1 MINTKFT
8 IENLIEIVKSGGRVK
23 TGVDVYNSG
32 GRLLLAKD
40 TLVDKVKPLIL
51 IQNNGIRSLPVAA
64 GGGLW
69 DSTGRQIRQEPDGS
83 ISFSSPKKPAKKPA
97 KPPKP
102 MTRDVEPRL
111 REIQA
116 LRQETII
123 RYDRAKA
130 CLKQAIEQIRKTK
143 GLFDVQAVQSRVS
156 EMVGFSVE
164 AGHPFPYLG
173 RELFSHED
181 YLYGHAANV
190 CAVGTA
196 VLHRFNTNF
205 SRTIENALW
214 TDFLLDQESG
224 STLAGHSVG
233 SDQPNTG
240 FAYYFPDDLKEISLG
255 FFICDIGKALVP
267 ESILNK
273 PDSLTPGE
281 FDTMKRHS
289 FDFGIQILEKNH
301 LNTPMLSNMVKYH
314 HGPLFQG
321 EPHCYPDD
329 RDFSELPPYVRICKL
344 ADIYDAMISKRSY
357 RDALNQVTA
366 VTQLFR
372 TYVKKD
378 SMLQY
383 ILHAFVKSIGI
394 HPPGSIVFLKNGQM
408 AYVLESQ
415 GPIVLPFTDIS
426 REPLAVRPDPVDLSQ
441 GEDLLQVDADKS
453 IQTPRKVY
461 DLLPDYIRTIAMP
474 S

>member
-1 MINTKFT
+1 MDP
-8 IENLIEIVKSGGRVK
+8 GR
-23 TGVDVYNSG
+23 
-32 GRLLLAKD
+32 RL
-40 TLVDKVKPLIL
+40 P
-51 IQNNGIRSLPVAA
+51 
-64 GGGLW
+64 
-69 DSTGRQIRQEPDGS
+69 
-83 ISFSSPKKPAKKPA
+83 
-97 KPPKP
+97 
-102 MTRDVEPRL
+102 
-111 REIQA
+111 
-116 LRQETII
+116 
-123 RYDRAKA
+123 
-130 CLKQAIEQIRKTK
+130 
-143 GLFDVQAVQSRVS
+143 
-156 EMVGFSVE
+156 
-164 AGHPFPYLG
+164 HLG
-173 RELFSHED
+173 RERFSHED

-205 SRTIENALW
+205 SRTIETALW
-214 TDFLLDQESG
+214 TDFVLNQESG
-224 STLAGHSVG
+224 SPSASSSGSSVG

-240 FAYYFPDDLKEISLG
+240 FAYYFPDDLEEISLG

-273 PDSLTPGE
+273 SDRLTPEE

-289 FDFGIQILEKNH
+289 FDFGVQILEKNH
-301 LNTPMLSNMVKYH
+301 LNTPVLRNMVQYH

-329 RDFSELPPYVRICKL
+329 RAFSELPPYVRICKL

-408 AYVLESQ
+408 AYVLESH
-415 GPIVLPFTDIS
+415 GPIVLPFTDTS
-426 REPLAVRPDPVDLSQ
+426 QVTLAARPDPVDLSQ

-461 DLLPDYIRTIAMP
+461 DLLPDYIRSIAMP